1 MTNKVELTNYIESQ
15 YGISPDFPWAKYPD
29 IAVFRHS
36 NSRKW
41 FGLLM
46 TIPKTKLG
54 LESEEM
60 VDILNIKCPAEQ
72 VLSLRSSAGFF
83 PAYHMNKE
91 HWITLSLDGTL
102 EADEVLFFL
111 NQSFSLTQK

>member
-1 MTNKVELTNYIESQ
+1 MLNKAELTEYIASQ

-29 IAVFRHS
+29 IAVFRHN

-46 TIPKTKLG
+46 SIPRTKLG
-54 LESEEM
+54 LTSQEPVE
-60 VDILNIKCPAEQ
+60 ILNVKCPPEM
-72 VLSLRSSAGFF
+72 VLSLRSSSGFF

-91 HWITLSLDGTL
+91 HWITVLLDGTVD
-102 EADEVLFFL
+102 ADEVLFFL
-111 NQSFSLTQK
+111 NQSFSLTQ